1 MGKNVLRVANRGEN
15 QREGF
20 DIRIVSYEEIHSI
33 DQKDFDSLV
42 EALDVRGGQRILDAG
57 AGYGAVTREILR
69 KHRDKSLSIYAVD
82 ISSVQLDR
90 AVEHLKFELGED
102 VVSRSVVFELDSIVH
117 LMCADCFFDRVAA
130 KMVLHEIRR
139 EMQQTAV
146 DELYRVL
153 RPGGRLCV
161 WDLML
166 DDETQ
171 GFFQRVIRK
180 KDELAGFR
188 YLEKYRYF
196 LKETEFLDLIRRS
209 GFENVQRYSE
219 VRYELHTQTRLQP
232 ELGGSIAKLNEWHQ
246 YIRGEAANLAQS
258 TRERLH
264 YQDLGNDIVFVPPK
278 AIYSAMRP

>member
-15 QREGF
+15 QRQGF
-20 DIRIVSYEEIHSI
+20 DIRIVSYEEIHAIS
-33 DQKDFDSLV
+33 QMDFDCLV
-42 EALDVRGGQRILDAG
+42 EVLDVRDGQRILDAG

-69 KHRDKSLSIYAVD
+69 KHREENLLIYAVD
-82 ISSVQLDR
+82 ISSVQLQR
-90 AVEHLKFELGED
+90 AMEHLRFELGD
-102 VVSRSVVFELDSIVH
+102 DIVSRKVAFQQDSVVH

-130 KMVLHEIRR
+130 KMVLHEIRK

-146 DELYRVL
+146 DELFRVL
-153 RPGGRLCV
+153 KPQGKLCV

-171 GFFQRVIRK
+171 QFFQRVIRK

-209 GFENVQRYSE
+209 GFENVQKCSE
-219 VRYELHTQTRLQP
+219 VRYELHTQTRLQ
-232 ELGGSIAKLNEWHQ
+232 Q
-246 YIRGEAANLAQS
+246 
-258 TRERLH
+258 
-264 YQDLGNDIVFVPPK
+264 
-278 AIYSAMRP
+278 